1 MPVSLSERK
10 VMTKGECILSD
21 FGFYRVWNE
30 DMQSEKHDGSL
41 YTIRVHRA
49 EINGNVYRILCESYY
64 GSTKVYR
71 NGTYLGD
78 YEFCYEDLPKLF
90 AS

>member
-1 MPVSLSERK
+1 
-10 VMTKGECILSD
+10 MTKGECILLD
-21 FGFYRVWNE
+21 YGFYRVRSE
-30 DMQSEKHDGSL
+30 DMTALKHNGSS
-41 YTIRVHRA
+41 YFIRVYRA
-49 EINGNVYRILCESYY
+49 EVNGNIYRILCESYY

-78 YEFCYEDLPKLF
+78 YELYYEELPKLF